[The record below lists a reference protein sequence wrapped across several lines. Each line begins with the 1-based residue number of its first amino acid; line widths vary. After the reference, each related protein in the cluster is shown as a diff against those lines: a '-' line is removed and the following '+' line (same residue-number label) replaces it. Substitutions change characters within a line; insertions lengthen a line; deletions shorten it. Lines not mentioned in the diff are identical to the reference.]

1 MAKNLDLR
9 KLSDREL
16 LSLNHEIVALLRTR
30 HRHNHRNELSTFDR
44 GAKVS
49 FQGPEGK
56 PLSGTIVRV
65 NQKTL
70 TIATEHGTW
79 RIDPCFVVDAK
90 APKENGGK
98 LLKLQR
104 SN

>member
-1 MAKNLDLR
+1 MAKNPDLH
-9 KLSDREL
+9 KLSDNEL

-30 HRHNHRNELSTFDR
+30 HRHDRRQELSTFNR
-44 GAKVS
+44 GTQVS
-49 FQGPEGK
+49 FRGPEGK

-79 RIDPCFVVDAK
+79 KIDPCFVLKAK
-90 APKENGGK
+90 AATENGGK
-98 LLKLQR
+98 LLKLKR
-104 SN
+104 